1 MLDFQIKNIFIYETH
16 EESIMLDFQL
26 IGTVILIA
34 SIVLAF
40 LMWYLTREILKM
52 ENLLLY
58 SDIIFTILWINEP
71 ITSIVQAW
79 EKAYYGTIFYYEWLF
94 FPVSSA
100 SLALISYLMYIKKYL
115 GFKKIKK
122 NLN

>member
-1 MLDFQIKNIFIYETH
+1 
-16 EESIMLDFQL
+16 MLDFQL

-100 SLALISYLMYIKKYL
+100 SLALISYLMYIKKIL
-115 GFKKIKK
+115 GV
-122 NLN
+122 